1 MHAVADEY
9 GLVSIAIV
17 MREIWER
24 DEGSKISDWEDCD
37 DREAASFVRSLGW
50 ERGEEFEIK
59 VLLFG
64 MRELEKKREFERYFN
79 KIIII
84 IKR

>member
-24 DEGSKISDWEDCD
+24 DEGSKISDWEDCY
-37 DREAASFVRSLGW
+37 DREAESFVRSLGW
-50 ERGEEFEIK
+50 ERCEEFEIR
-59 VLLFG
+59 VLLFA

>member
-37 DREAASFVRSLGW
+37 DREAESFVRSLGW

>member
-24 DEGSKISDWEDCD
+24 DEGSKISDWEDCY
-37 DREAASFVRSLGW
+37 DREAESFVRSLEW
-50 ERGEEFEIK
+50 ERCEEFEIR